1 MINAL
6 VGLVLSLH
14 HLFDHYL
21 NYRAFLV
28 TKEITRT
35 RLNFKYVS
43 VCSSPTIM
51 GYVFRILELQC
62 IILKA

>member
-1 MINAL
+1 MINGL
-6 VGLVLSLH
+6 VGLVLNLH
-14 HLFDHYL
+14 HLFDHSL

-28 TKEITRT
+28 TKKITRT

-43 VCSSPTIM
+43 VGSSPTIM
-51 GYVFRILELQC
+51 DYVFRILELQL